1 MKNTE
6 TSMESGRSMVSKL
19 VLFVC
24 YGNICRSPMAEGFLK
39 KMLEDYGGSVKVE
52 VLSAGLN
59 AFGGPPTREARFVM
73 RERGIDISSFTSRQ
87 LTEELIEKADLILTM
102 KKSYKDRIISGYLQS
117 GRKVFTLKEFAGE
130 IDDLD
135 INDPYGGG
143 IVTYQTCAKEIKLTL
158 IKALKKIVDYVS

>member
-6 TSMESGRSMVSKL
+6 TAMESGRPMVSKL

-24 YGNICRSPMAEGFLK
+24 HGNICRSPMAQGFLK
-39 KMLEDYGGSVKVE
+39 KMLEDFDEPVKIE

-59 AFGGPPTREARFVM
+59 AYGGPPTSEAIKVM
-73 RERGIDISSFTSRQ
+73 RGEGIDISSCTSRQ
-87 LTEELIEKADLILTM
+87 LTKELVEKADLILAM
-102 KKSYKDRIISGYLQS
+102 KKSYKDRIISWNLQS

-130 IDDLD
+130 TDDLD
-135 INDPYGGG
+135 IGDPYGRG
-143 IVTYQTCAKEIKLTL
+143 IAAYEACAKEIELSL

>member
-1 MKNTE
+1 
-6 TSMESGRSMVSKL
+6 MVSKL
-19 VLFVC
+19 ILFVC

-39 KMLEDYGGSVKVE
+39 KMLEDFDEPVKIE

-59 AFGGPPTREARFVM
+59 AYGGPPTGEAIRVM
-73 RERGIDISSFTSRQ
+73 MGEGIDISSFRSRQ

-102 KKSYKDRIISGYLQS
+102 EKSYKDRIVSRHLQS
-117 GRKVFTLKEFAGE
+117 RRKVFTLKEFAGE
-130 IDDLD
+130 INDLN

-143 IVTYQTCAKEIKLTL
+143 IMTYQTCATEIKLTI